1 MRLPLLIVLF
11 LILLAVSSHGLRRSP
26 RQHYHS
32 LRLKQWRNLAVTKKS
47 GPPRHFNKD
56 NLKFHL
62 FIMSIKKK
70 EEQEGKSKMVG
81 RNTLSIFLFLRLL
94 VYFLLISEILSYL
107 IKLAFNLCPLLTA
120 SNSCI
125 PPFPSSFSSQLI
137 K

>member
-26 RQHYHS
+26 RQHYRS
-32 LRLKQWRNLAVTKKS
+32 LRLKQWRSLAVAKKS

-62 FIMSIKKK
+62 IIMSVKKK
-70 EEQEGKSKMVG
+70 EKQSKMVG
-81 RNTLSIFLFLRLL
+81 RNTLSEFLFLRLL
-94 VYFLLISEILSYL
+94 VYFLLNSEIFTYL
-107 IKLAFNLCPLLTA
+107 IKLAFNLCPFFTT

-125 PPFPSSFSSQLI
+125 PSFSSSDFPVIDTI